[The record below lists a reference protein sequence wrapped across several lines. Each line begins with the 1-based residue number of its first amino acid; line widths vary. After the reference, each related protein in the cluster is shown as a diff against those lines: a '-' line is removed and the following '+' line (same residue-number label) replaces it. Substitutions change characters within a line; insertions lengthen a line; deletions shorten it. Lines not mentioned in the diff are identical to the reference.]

1 MVVVVVAKVGIC
13 GYKCLIETSFESGEL
28 DSPENENYRTV
39 CSGKS
44 VEEHF
49 SL

>member
-1 MVVVVVAKVGIC
+1 MVVAEVGIC
-13 GYKCLIETSFESGEL
+13 GYNCLIETSFESGEL
-28 DSPENENYRTV
+28 DSPENENDRTV
-39 CSGKS
+39 CGGKS